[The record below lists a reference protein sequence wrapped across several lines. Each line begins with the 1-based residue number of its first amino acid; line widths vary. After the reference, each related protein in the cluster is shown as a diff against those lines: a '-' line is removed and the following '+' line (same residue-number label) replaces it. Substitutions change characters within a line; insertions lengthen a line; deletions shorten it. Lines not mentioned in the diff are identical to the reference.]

1 MSYFRE
7 LPNIR
12 YPSFLK
18 EKTSSFDY
26 VEAKNLFRRTKL
38 RDDLQNN
45 FTLFEKYV
53 IPGEARPDN
62 VAQELYGSDQFDWVV
77 LIVAGINNVR
87 NEWPLNARDLYNY
100 SLNKYG
106 DSLNS
111 VRFYETIEIKDS
123 NGRLIV
129 PKGKV
134 VDEKRQDGMTK
145 DQNGN
150 DVPNMIDYF
159 VDYYDNGSKRVSGN
173 NVRIGISNYEY
184 ETRLNDDKRSI
195 FVLRRGYLQDFV
207 NDFRE
212 VMTYGESSEFINSKV
227 IQTENTNITLP

>member
-62 VAQELYGSDQFDWVV
+62 VAQELYGSDHFDWVV

-100 SLNKYG
+100 CLDKYG
-106 DSLNS
+106 DALNS
-111 VRFYETIEIKDS
+111 VRFFETTEVKDS
-123 NGRLIV
+123 NGRLIL

-134 VDEKRQDGMTK
+134 VDSNFTIPKPGTPTATL
-145 DQNGN
+145 NP
-150 DVPNMIDYF
+150 V
-159 VDYYDNGSKRVSGN
+159 V
-173 NVRIGISNYEY
+173 GISNFEY

-212 VMTYGESSEFINSKV
+212 VMTYRESSEFISSKV

>member
-100 SLNKYG
+100 CLDKYG
-106 DSLNS
+106 DALNS
-111 VRFYETIEIKDS
+111 VRFFETTEVKDS
-123 NGRLIV
+123 SGRLIL

-134 VDEKRQDGMTK
+134 VDSNFTIPKPGTPTATL
-145 DQNGN
+145 NP
-150 DVPNMIDYF
+150 V
-159 VDYYDNGSKRVSGN
+159 V
-173 NVRIGISNYEY
+173 GISNFEY

-195 FVLRRGYLQDFV
+195 FILRKGYLQDFV

-212 VMTYGESSEFINSKV
+212 VMTYRESSEFINSKV